1 MTALVTDE
9 NAFGLLISYVG
20 IEDDEYEHD
29 DTAAFAERIVRLR
42 DVCTQALANNPP
54 APNTHAVF
62 WGHAFYVEFPE
73 FDGKPSLLPFIRTLR
88 EQLREHGIET
98 AGIVAF
104 GGRWVEQEDRVDLN
118 VAEYNGVR
126 IASVSM
132 PSEPL
137 RKALYAETA
146 CQGFDGAAGWG
157 TGLFFDADAL
167 EPLGLNLKN
176 QPTPLYVADAT
187 FVRVGK

>member
-1 MTALVTDE
+1 MIDE
-9 NAFGLLISYVG
+9 NAFGVLISYVG

-29 DTAAFAERIVRLR
+29 DTKAFAERIVCLS
-42 DVCTQALANNPP
+42 DVCTRVLESSAP
-54 APNTHAVF
+54 AANTHAVF
-62 WGHAFYVEFPE
+62 WGHALYVEFAAP
-73 FDGKPSLLPFIRTLR
+73 DVKPNLLPFIRTLR

-98 AGIVAF
+98 AGIVTF
-104 GGRWVEQEDRVDLN
+104 GGRWVAQEDHVELGITQR
-118 VAEYNGVR
+118 NGVR

-146 CQGFDGAAGWG
+146 CQGFGGQEGWG
-157 TGLFFDADAL
+157 TGLFFDAEAL

>member
-1 MTALVTDE
+1 MIDE
-9 NAFGLLISYVG
+9 NAFGVLVSYVG

-29 DTAAFAERIVRLR
+29 DTAAFAQRIECLR
-42 DVCTQALANNPP
+42 DVCKRVLQSNPP
-54 APNTHAVF
+54 AANAHAVF
-62 WGHAFYVEFPE
+62 WGHALYVEFPE
-73 FDGKPSLLPFIRTLR
+73 PDGKPALLPFVRMLR
-88 EQLREHGIET
+88 EQLRDSGIET
-98 AGIVAF
+98 AGIVTF
-104 GGRWVEQEDRVDLN
+104 GGRWVAQEDCVELS
-118 VAEYNGVR
+118 VTAINGVR
-126 IASVSM
+126 LASVSM

-146 CQGFDGAAGWG
+146 CHGFDGAEGWG

>member
-1 MTALVTDE
+1 MTDE

-42 DVCTQALANNPP
+42 DVCTQALAANPP
-54 APNTHAVF
+54 AANTHAVF
-62 WGHAFYVEFPE
+62 WGHALYVEFPE
-73 FDGKPSLLPFIRTLR
+73 PDAKPSLLSFIRTLR
-88 EQLREHGIET
+88 EQLLEHGIET
-98 AGIVAF
+98 AGIVTF

-118 VAEYNGVR
+118 VAEHNGVR
-126 IASVSM
+126 IATVSM

-146 CQGFDGAAGWG
+146 CQGFDGALGWG

-176 QPTPLYVADAT
+176 QPTPLSVADAT

>member
-1 MTALVTDE
+1 MIDE
-9 NAFGLLISYVG
+9 NAFGVLVSYVG
-20 IEDDEYEHD
+20 IEDDEYEHE
-29 DTAAFAERIVRLR
+29 DTKAFVERITCLR
-42 DVCTQALANNPP
+42 DACTRVLHTAPP
-54 APNTHAVF
+54 AVNTHAVF
-62 WGHAFYVEFPE
+62 WGHALYVEFPE
-73 FDGKPSLLPFIRTLR
+73 PETKPSVLPFIRTLR
-88 EQLREHGIET
+88 EQLREQGIET
-98 AGIVAF
+98 AGIVTF
-104 GGRWVEQEDRVDLN
+104 GGRWVEEEDRVGLS
-118 VAEYNGVR
+118 VTEQGGVR

-146 CQGFDGAAGWG
+146 CQGFNGFEGWG